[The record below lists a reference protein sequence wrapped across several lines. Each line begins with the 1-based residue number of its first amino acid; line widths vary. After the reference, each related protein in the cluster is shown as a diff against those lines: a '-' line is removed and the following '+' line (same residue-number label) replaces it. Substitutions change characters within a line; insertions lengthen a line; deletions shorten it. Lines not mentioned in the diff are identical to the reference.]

1 MPPPPPFLPLS
12 TSLKLV
18 AGARVIVGLSS
29 WLLPYHASKF
39 FAFLTLQPQSTILM
53 RLFGVRELALAG
65 LLVAAGTEAERRRV
79 VVAGLVVDSM
89 DALASLVGFG
99 LGEQDGVVAGMVG
112 VGAAILVGLG
122 LLG

>member
-1 MPPPPPFLPLS
+1 MSSPPLSFPLS

-18 AGARVIVGLSS
+18 AGARTFVGLSS

-39 FAFLTLQPQSTILM
+39 FVFLTLPPQSTILM
-53 RLFGVRELALAG
+53 RLFGARELALAG
-65 LLVAAGTEAERRRV
+65 LLVAAGTEAERTRV
-79 VVAGLVVDSM
+79 VVAGLAVDSM
-89 DALASLVGFG
+89 DLLASLVGFG

-112 VGAAILVGLG
+112 VGATFLVGLG